1 MKVEKSTSVSKSSLK
16 LCVGQRLTPTEW
28 IGISKPME
36 ISELTVKTQELPSNQ
51 NPFRLIEGRELE
63 VFIKRHERRRKH
75 FIAEGLSDTEAYELA
90 EKLWERDMFPELD
103 DRRVCFECKHYN
115 EKSTRCESIRDSIG
129 APTATMRFAL
139 QRCNSFEVKK

>member
-16 LCVGQRLTPTEW
+16 YQAGQALIPTQT
-28 IGISKPME
+28 IGILKQLE
-36 ISELTVKTQELPSNQ
+36 KLTSIESNQ
-51 NPFRLIEGRELE
+51 KLRSNPNPFRLIEGLELE

-115 EKSTRCESIRDSIG
+115 EKSTRCESIRDLKG
-129 APTATMRFAL
+129 ALTATMRFAL